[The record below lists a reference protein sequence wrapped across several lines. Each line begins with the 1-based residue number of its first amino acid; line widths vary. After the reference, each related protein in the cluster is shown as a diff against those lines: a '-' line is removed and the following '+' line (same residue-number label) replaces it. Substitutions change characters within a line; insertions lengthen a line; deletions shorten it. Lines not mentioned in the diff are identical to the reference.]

1 MIFYYKMDK
10 SWSSVIKYGFNKE
23 PKIRRFMY
31 SMVMVLLYFFGV
43 GIPFVL
49 GYMMKITRRIANGE
63 NIDHPPNYRPI
74 KPLIKNGLVVG
85 FYITILLAIPSIGVT
100 VTDHIVSSYIS
111 FGSLSP
117 AEIAIINGVAA
128 GLLVA
133 FVCGTYLLPVTICA
147 VAVNNKWASGLD
159 FSSMGQI
166 VYTRSY
172 LKMYLKFVV
181 ISMLMGVLVWIAV
194 TLIITIPLALVL
206 WFIYITTIGQLFGY
220 YAMEIKQKDLGN

>member
-1 MIFYYKMDK
+1 MDRT
-10 SWSSVIKYGFNKE
+10 WLSVMKYGFQKE

-43 GIPFVL
+43 GIPFSL
-49 GYMMKITRRIANGE
+49 GYMMKITRRIANGK
-63 NIDHPPNYRPI
+63 NIDQPPNYRPI
-74 KPLIKNGLVVG
+74 KPLVKDGLVVG

-100 VTDHIVSSYIS
+100 VTDHIVTSYVS
-111 FGSLSP
+111 FGSLNP
-117 AEIAIINGVAA
+117 TEIAVINGVAA

-147 VAVNNKWASGLD
+147 VAVNNEWASGLD
-159 FSSMGQI
+159 FSYLGQI
-166 VYTRSY
+166 IYSKSY
-172 LKMYLKFVV
+172 LRMYLKFVM

-194 TLIITIPLALVL
+194 TLIVTIPLALVL
-206 WFIYITTIGQLFGY
+206 WFIYIATIGQLFGY